1 MSNEKQNI
9 INIDPVKLREEIIVE
24 AKEALYPLNSAI
36 IQDNV
41 RKTIRDIERFMRY
54 LPKYITPE
62 LLFCFGKLCIAE
74 GRELYNADIAALNN
88 VNKLKELN
96 KNLHIKAN
104 KEVAKLKI
112 EKNKEIAKL
121 KIENNVI
128 EALNRGLEF
137 ENKKYEKKLIEDN
150 QIFNKIIAEYKEK
163 NKQLTELLKRSI
175 KEKENDN
182 IKLKM
187 YVKYLKSKNQELND
201 LVAYY
206 KKNESNDTTKEK
218 DDEYRNRYIEVEDQY
233 IEKEKQY
240 KKEIRRL
247 KVNLYYNKRRSRKNR
262 KEINSLK
269 RELKKTNKEN

>member
-9 INIDPVKLREEIIVE
+9 TSIDPVKLREEIIAE
-24 AKEALYPLNSAI
+24 AKEALYPLDSI
-36 IQDNV
+36 IIRDNV
-41 RKTIRDIERFMRY
+41 RKAIRDIERFMRY

-88 VNKLKELN
+88 VNKLNEDLHVKTKKE
-96 KNLHIKAN
+96 IT
-104 KEVAKLKI
+104 KLKI

-121 KIENNVI
+121 KIEKNVI
-128 EALNRGLEF
+128 DALNRGLES
-137 ENKKYEKKLIEDN
+137 ENRKYEKKLIENN

-187 YVKYLKSKNQELND
+187 YVEHLKSENQEKND
-201 LVAYY
+201 LVACY

-218 DDEYRNRYIEVEDQY
+218 DDEYRNRYIEIEDQY
-233 IEKEKQY
+233 IEKEQQY

-247 KVNLYYNKRRSRKNR
+247 KTNLYYIKYRSRKKR
-262 KEINSLK
+262 KEANSLK
-269 RELKKTNKEN
+269 RKLKKNNKEN